1 MMSLDELYLKGPVI
15 AVERN
20 PSDIWQVTSIS
31 GNAVETGF
39 FPTCET
45 FDLISVIRDEDHDLI
60 TRKLGAAVM
69 QKRTEVVMRYRVFN
83 HSLVRWVEDH
93 CMLTYHDDGAL
104 LSAGSLLWI
113 STLPLEWHLLR
124 NGAETWNSLNS
135 TVRHDMLNQLTAVLG
150 YLELSQDM
158 ISDPTLKDFFEK
170 ELNAAERIREKLI
183 FTREYQKIGLYDF
196 EWVKLSSLI
205 TEAAGEAGC
214 SRLSL
219 LLSFNLEISLF
230 VDKTF
235 KQAIVKIL
243 ENIPTHAGN
252 ATEIKI
258 QFQEKTSGGV
268 LIIEDNGKGIPA
280 EQKHRLFDLGFGS
293 GDGFG
298 LFLAEE
304 ELKVFGIG
312 ITESGEPGKCA
323 RFELTIPGEI
333 FHC

>member
-1 MMSLDELYLKGPVI
+1 MMSLDELYFKGPVI
-15 AVERN
+15 AVVRN
-20 PSDIWQVTSIS
+20 PSDIWQITSIS
-31 GNAVETGF
+31 DNAVQTGF
-39 FPTCET
+39 FPPQET
-45 FDLISVIRDEDHDLI
+45 FDLISVIKDEDHDLI

-69 QKRTEVVMRYRVFN
+69 QKRTVVVMRYRVFN
-83 HSLVRWVEDH
+83 QSSVRWVEDH

-124 NGAETWNSLNS
+124 NGAETWNTLNS
-135 TVRHDMLNQLTAVLG
+135 RVRHDMLNQLTAILG

-158 ISDPTLKDFFEK
+158 ITDPMLKDFFEK

-183 FTREYQKIGLYDF
+183 FTREYQKIGLYDY
-196 EWVKLSSLI
+196 EWIKLSSLI

-219 LLSFNLEISLF
+219 QISFNQDISIF

-235 KQAIVKIL
+235 KQAIEKIL
-243 ENIPTHAGN
+243 ENIPVHADN

-258 QFQEKTSGGV
+258 QFQKNASGGI
-268 LIIEDNGKGIPA
+268 LTIEDNGKGIPTD
-280 EQKHRLFDLGFGS
+280 QKHRLFDLGFGS

-304 ELKVFGIG
+304 VLHVFGIG
-312 ITESGEPGKCA
+312 ISETGEPGKGA
-323 RFELTIPGEI
+323 RFELMIPGEI
-333 FHC
+333 LTC